1 MVCSLVISTHY
12 LIYLKKADCKEDS
25 PLTSPL
31 CTARPLLT
39 VEQSERELRQV
50 LIQQRFTRAFLE
62 LQQQRRRQQRR
73 RGWLHDCA

>member
-1 MVCSLVISTHY
+1 MACSLVISAHC

-39 VEQSERELRQV
+39 IEQSERELSNSADQ
-50 LIQQRFTRAFLE
+50 QQRFARALLE
-62 LQQQRRRQQRR
+62 LRQQRGR
-73 RGWLHDCA
+73 QQG